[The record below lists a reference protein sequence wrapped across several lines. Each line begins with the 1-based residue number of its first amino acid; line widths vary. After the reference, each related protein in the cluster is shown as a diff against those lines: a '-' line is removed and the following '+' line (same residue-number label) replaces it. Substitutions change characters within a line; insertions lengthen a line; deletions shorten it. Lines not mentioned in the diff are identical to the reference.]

1 MVRTRQPVLC
11 IGGDSRELYF
21 ATDDDFGETD
31 DLPITPDD
39 GPIILKLEVE
49 LDALVRIV
57 VTRTLVWETD
67 PVSRSPRLAD
77 ELTVYSTRESFA
89 SSSRLPR
96 LRSRQFSLGLDNI
109 WSTEIAS
116 LPGSGNCYC

>member
-1 MVRTRQPVLC
+1 MKLSRLVRTRQPVLC

-21 ATDDDFGETD
+21 ATDEEFGETD
-31 DLPITPDD
+31 DLSITPDG

-67 PVSRSPRLAD
+67 PVSS
-77 ELTVYSTRESFA
+77 
-89 SSSRLPR
+89 
-96 LRSRQFSLGLDNI
+96 
-109 WSTEIAS
+109 
-116 LPGSGNCYC
+116 